1 MACNSYIYGL
11 QSDLT
16 VLSPAIVTEY
26 GTSVRDIAICS
37 ARLVPWSKSWTS
49 VVTFGG
55 TIPLSL
61 CSPILS
67 QNEWMIALSTSSKV
81 FRLWL
86 FIISLTECNTDTTQK
101 LPFGVHTTIELKNI
115 RTTLDSTVIHLSQD
129 ISRQTPFLSDVDVI
143 FSRSTLVLTTNGQL
157 LEYANIAFS
166 ELWDSDF

>member
-1 MACNSYIYGL
+1 
-11 QSDLT
+11 
-16 VLSPAIVTEY
+16 
-26 GTSVRDIAICS
+26 
-37 ARLVPWSKSWTS
+37 
-49 VVTFGG
+49 
-55 TIPLSL
+55 
-61 CSPILS
+61 
-67 QNEWMIALSTSSKV
+67 MIALSTSSKV